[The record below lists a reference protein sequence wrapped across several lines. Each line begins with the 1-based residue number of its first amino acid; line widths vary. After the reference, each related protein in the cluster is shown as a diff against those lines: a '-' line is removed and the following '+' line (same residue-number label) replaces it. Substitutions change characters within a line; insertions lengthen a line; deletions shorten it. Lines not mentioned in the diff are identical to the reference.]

1 LQATPRPADR
11 GYVVKAC
18 ILAGGFGTRLSEETD
33 KLPKPMV
40 EIGHRPMLWHV
51 MRTLANGGV
60 SDFCVAGGYRQDRIK
75 SWAEAYPRSSG
86 DLRVDFS
93 QGTIETTNS
102 DIEAWTITVA
112 DTGLETA
119 TGGRLLRL
127 RPYLEDDTFLLTY
140 GDGVANVDL
149 AALLATHR
157 SGPYLATVTAVLP
170 PARFGALTIEGDRVV
185 DFAEKAPFRE
195 SYINGGYMVF
205 EPSIFDRIRG
215 DETVLEADVLTQ
227 LAQEGQLGA
236 HIHRGFWMPMDTLRD
251 KRVLERLWETGERP
265 WLSTG

>member
-1 LQATPRPADR
+1 M
-11 GYVVKAC
+11 KAC

-33 KLPKPMV
+33 RLPKPMV

-51 MRTLANGGV
+51 MRTLATGGV
-60 SDFCVAGGYRQDRIK
+60 SDFFVAGGYRQDRIK

-93 QGTIETTNS
+93 RGTVETTNG
-102 DIEAWTITVA
+102 DTEPWTITVA
-112 DTGLETA
+112 DTGQQTA

-127 RPYLEDDTFLLTY
+127 MPYLADDTFLLTY
-140 GDGVANVDL
+140 GDGVANVDIH
-149 AALLATHR
+149 ALLATHR

-170 PARFGALTIEGDRVV
+170 PARFGALTLEGDRVI

-195 SYINGGYMVF
+195 SFINGGYMVF
-205 EPSIFDRIRG
+205 EPDIFDRISG

-227 LAQEGQLGA
+227 LAREGLLGA